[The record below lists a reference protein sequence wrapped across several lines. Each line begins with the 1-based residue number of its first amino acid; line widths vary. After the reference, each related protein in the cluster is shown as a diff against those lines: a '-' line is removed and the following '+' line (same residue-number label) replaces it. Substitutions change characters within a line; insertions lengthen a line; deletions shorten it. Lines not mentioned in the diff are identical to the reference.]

1 MVGRTA
7 NAGNLEDCISNEVSK
22 LESFFESLLE
32 HGISNMAPSEHPA
45 SATIPT
51 VDELAQ
57 ELLLIQQ
64 SGPRRVAVIG
74 TRNLP
79 LTHQQLVEMLSY
91 ALVLSGNQ
99 VVTSGGANGTNMAV
113 IRGAQRANPDRLS
126 IILPQTIGQQPG
138 EVQDLLIGIK
148 NITEYPERRTMT
160 LADASRICNHEI
172 IDRCQQII
180 CFLYHTSHTLL
191 ESVNYAKEHRKIVTS
206 FYLD

>member
-1 MVGRTA
+1 
-7 NAGNLEDCISNEVSK
+7 
-22 LESFFESLLE
+22 
-32 HGISNMAPSEHPA
+32 
-45 SATIPT
+45 
-51 VDELAQ
+51 
-57 ELLLIQQ
+57 
-64 SGPRRVAVIG
+64 VAIIG

-113 IRGAQRANPDRLS
+113 IRGAQRANPDRLE

-148 NITEYPERRTMT
+148 NIVEYPERRTMT
-160 LADASRICNHEI
+160 LADASKICNHEI
-172 IDRCQQII
+172 IDRSQQII

>member
-1 MVGRTA
+1 
-7 NAGNLEDCISNEVSK
+7 
-22 LESFFESLLE
+22 
-32 HGISNMAPSEHPA
+32 MASIETG
-45 SATIPT
+45 SATLPS

-64 SGPRRVAVIG
+64 SGPRRVAIIG
-74 TRNLP
+74 TRNLS

-113 IRGAQRANPDRLS
+113 IRGAQRANPDRLE
-126 IILPQTIGQQPG
+126 IILPQTINQQPG

-148 NITEYPERRTMT
+148 HITEYPERRSMT
-160 LADASRICNHEI
+160 LADASKICNHEI

-191 ESVNYAKEHRKIVTS
+191 ESVNYAKDKRKIVTS

>member
-1 MVGRTA
+1 M
-7 NAGNLEDCISNEVSK
+7 S
-22 LESFFESLLE
+22 
-32 HGISNMAPSEHPA
+32 APDS
-45 SATIPT
+45 STVTVPT

-64 SGPRRVAVIG
+64 SGPRRVAIIG

-99 VVTSGGANGTNMAV
+99 VVTSGGANGTNMAA
-113 IRGAQRANPDRLS
+113 IRGAQRANPDRLQ
-126 IILPQTIGQQPG
+126 IVLPQTIGQQPT
-138 EVQDLLIGIK
+138 EVQDLLIGIDH
-148 NITEYPERRTMT
+148 IVEYPERRTMT
-160 LADASRICNHEI
+160 LADASRLCNHEI

-191 ESVNYAKEHRKIVTS
+191 ESVNYAKEQRKIVTS

>member
-1 MVGRTA
+1 M
-7 NAGNLEDCISNEVSK
+7 S
-22 LESFFESLLE
+22 
-32 HGISNMAPSEHPA
+32 PA
-45 SATIPT
+45 EPGALTIPT

-57 ELLLIQQ
+57 ELRLIQQ
-64 SGPRRVAVIG
+64 SGPRKVAIIG

-99 VVTSGGANGTNMAV
+99 VVTSGGANGTNMAA
-113 IRGAQRANPDRLS
+113 IRGAQRANPDRLQ
-126 IILPQTIGQQPG
+126 IILPQTLSQQPS
-138 EVQDLLIGIK
+138 EVQDLLVGIN
-148 NITEYPERRTMT
+148 NITEYNERKEMT
-160 LADASRICNHEI
+160 LADASKLCNHEI

-191 ESVNYAKEHRKIVTS
+191 ESVNYAKENRKIVTS

>member
-1 MVGRTA
+1 M
-7 NAGNLEDCISNEVSK
+7 S
-22 LESFFESLLE
+22 
-32 HGISNMAPSEHPA
+32 PA
-45 SATIPT
+45 DPGALTIPT

-57 ELLLIQQ
+57 ELRLIQQ
-64 SGPRRVAVIG
+64 SGPRKVAIIG

-99 VVTSGGANGTNMAV
+99 VVTSGGANGTNMAA
-113 IRGAQRANPDRLS
+113 IRGAQRANPDRLQ
-126 IILPQTIGQQPG
+126 IILPQTLSQQPS
-138 EVQDLLIGIK
+138 EVQDLLVGIN
-148 NITEYPERRTMT
+148 NITEYTERKEMT
-160 LADASRICNHEI
+160 LADASKLCNHEI

-191 ESVNYAKEHRKIVTS
+191 ESVNYAKENRKIVTS

>member
-1 MVGRTA
+1 
-7 NAGNLEDCISNEVSK
+7 
-22 LESFFESLLE
+22 
-32 HGISNMAPSEHPA
+32 MAPLEPT
-45 SATIPT
+45 SATLPS

-64 SGPRRVAVIG
+64 SGPRRVAIIG

-91 ALVLSGNQ
+91 ALVLSGNS

-113 IRGAQRANPDRLS
+113 IRGAQRANPDRLE
-126 IILPQTIGQQPG
+126 IILPQTIGQQPP
-138 EVQDLLIGIK
+138 EVQDLLIGVK
-148 NITEYPERRTMT
+148 HITEYPERRTMS
-160 LADASRICNHEI
+160 LADASKICNHEI
-172 IDRCQQII
+172 IDRSQQII

-191 ESVNYAKEHRKIVTS
+191 ESVNYAKDHRKIVTS